1 MKQNENSW
9 DSWDDNM
16 IEVFYYIC
24 EILKKGF
31 WLIKIL
37 SLSVCRKN

>member
-31 WLIKIL
+31 WLIKNL
-37 SLSVCRKN
+37 SLFVCRKN